1 MAHSYQDMLAEA
13 RAVVKEITPGDLAQR
28 ESATVIDV
36 REPDEWA
43 QGIIEGA
50 LLIPRGTIEYSI
62 TAKVPDAATPLVVY
76 CAGGQRAL
84 LAAKV
89 LHDFG
94 YADVVSLRG
103 GFGAWKAEG
112 NAWRRPEG
120 LSTDQRARYARHL
133 SLSEVGEGGQ
143 HKLLDAKVLVIGAGG
158 LGSPVLLYLAAAGV
172 GTIGVIDF
180 DAVEPSNL
188 QRQVVHDGSRIG
200 HLKVESARDSI
211 TALNADVKVEPF
223 AERLTSDN
231 ALEIMS
237 GYDVV
242 VDGADNFP
250 TRYLVNDAA
259 LHLRVPV
266 VHGSIFRFEGQATVF
281 SPYDGPC
288 YRCLFRMPPPP
299 ELAPNCAEAG
309 VLGVLPGVIG
319 SIQATEALK
328 LILGLGDSLVGRL
341 LTYDA
346 LEQSFRTLRLEHDP
360 ECPACGDENRPPELV
375 DYDEMC
381 TPAGSVTRTS

>member
-1 MAHSYQDMLAEA
+1 MAHSYQDMIAEA
-13 RAVVKEITPGDLAQR
+13 KAAVTEITPGDLAR
-28 ESATVIDV
+28 MESATVIDV
-36 REPDEWA
+36 REPDEWE
-43 QGIIEGA
+43 QGAIAEAI
-50 LLIPRGTIEYSI
+50 LIPRGTIEYTI
-62 TAKVPDAATPLVVY
+62 TVKVPDIETPLVVY
-76 CAGGQRAL
+76 CAGGQRSL

-89 LHDFG
+89 LQDFG
-94 YADVVSLRG
+94 YSDVVSLRG

-112 NAWRRPEG
+112 NPWRRPEG

-133 SLSEVGEGGQ
+133 TLSGVGEGGQ

-158 LGSPVLLYLAAAGV
+158 LGSPALLYLAAAGV
-172 GTIGVIDF
+172 GTIGVVDF
-180 DAVEPSNL
+180 DAVEASNL
-188 QRQVVHDGSRIG
+188 QRQVVHDASRIG

-211 TALNADVKVEPF
+211 TALNSDVKVEPF

-237 GYDVV
+237 GYDVI
-242 VDGADNFP
+242 VDGTDNFP

-299 ELAPNCAEAG
+299 ELAPNCADAG

-346 LEQSFRTLRLEHDP
+346 LEQSFRTLRLERDP
-360 ECPACGDENRPPELV
+360 DCPACGDESRPPELV

-381 TPAGSVTRTS
+381 RPAGSVT